1 MTEKDKYIGD
11 LLERFFDGKT
21 SNAEERELYSFFQN
35 EDIPV
40 ELQPY
45 KQVFEYFEN
54 DIKNEPVKNTIP
66 TGILKNNHR
75 RKWLAIT
82 AVAVSILILLLVK
95 PFMMTQSKVFNPY
108 EGSYI
113 VKNRE
118 KIDDIK
124 MIEAEDRAIQLKMKM
139 KEKEL
144 AAITHLPEKKL
155 QEYLDIDRKI
165 ESVINSGL

>member
-1 MTEKDKYIGD
+1 MTEKDKHIGD

-21 SNAEERELYSFFQN
+21 SNAEERELYSFFHK
-35 EDIPV
+35 EDIPE

-45 KQVFEYFEN
+45 KPVFEYFEN
-54 DIKNEPVKNTIP
+54 DIKSEPVRNTIP
-66 TGILKNNHR
+66 ARIIKNNHR
-75 RKWLAIT
+75 RKWLAI
-82 AVAVSILILLLVK
+82 AAAAASVLALLLIKSLIMNRVD
-95 PFMMTQSKVFNPY
+95 TFNPY

-118 KIDDIK
+118 KIEDLK
-124 MIEAEDRAIQLKMKM
+124 MIEAEDRAIQLKMDM

-155 QEYLDIDRKI
+155 QEYSEMDRKI
-165 ESVINSGL
+165 ENMINSGL